1 MLRCHLGGLLDFAYY
16 VSYGF
21 GAIIIV
27 HRITAR
33 QALPNL
39 LALPPTHVTRRRVV
53 WRALR

>member
-1 MLRCHLGGLLDFAYY
+1 MHRTGLAQLLF
-16 VSYGF
+16 
-21 GAIIIV
+21 
-27 HRITAR
+27 TAR